1 MRFLATSLAAA
12 AAAVAVLPL
21 VSATAVAATTHVA
34 APAATHLSLP
44 RPTGPHAVGIDTLH
58 LVDTSRPDPWVPRS
72 GPRQL
77 MVSMYYPAV
86 PATGRPAPYMSTD
99 EAQAL
104 LTFAELDGPLLSAST
119 LAGTTT
125 WAHTGAV
132 PLPGRYPLVVLSPG
146 FSVPRTEL
154 TGLATDL
161 ASRGFVVADVDHAY
175 ESQATEFPGGI
186 LPCVACQDLDAGT
199 VTHDAIAEHRAR
211 DLSFAIDELVG
222 RQPVWSHARM
232 IDAGRI
238 GMGGHSIGGDA
249 TATTMATDHRVLTG
263 VSMDGPFLPLVPAT
277 GLDHRPF
284 LMFGDADAEAPG
296 ADPTWDASWPRLD
309 GPKRWLT
316 VAGADHYT
324 FTDLDYLVDRSGALP
339 IPGADR
345 SIAMTRAYV
354 GAFYTR
360 YLKGVPQPLLDGPS
374 RVYPEVTFQNP

>member
-1 MRFLATSLAAA
+1 MRFPAVSLAAA

-21 VSATAVAATTHVA
+21 VGTPAAAATQ
-34 APAATHLSLP
+34 PQATHLSLP
-44 RPTGPHAVGIDTLH
+44 RPTGPHAVGVDTLH
-58 LVDTSRPDPWVPRS
+58 LVDPSRPDPWVPES
-72 GPRQL
+72 GHRQL

-86 PATGRPAPYMSTD
+86 PGTGRPAPYMSTD

-104 LTFAELDGPLLSAST
+104 LTFAELDGPLLSAGT

-125 WAHTGAV
+125 WAHTSAG

-175 ESQATEFPGGI
+175 ESQATAFPGGGV
-186 LPCVACQDLDAGT
+186 LPCVACQDLNAGT
-199 VTHDAIAEHRAR
+199 VTHDEIAAWRAR
-211 DLSFAIDELVG
+211 DLSFVIDELVG
-222 RQPVWSHARM
+222 PHPAWSHARM

-249 TATTMATDHRVLTG
+249 TAATMAADRRVLAG
-263 VSMDGPFLPLVPAT
+263 VSLDGPFLPLVPTT

-296 ADPTWDASWPRLD
+296 VDPTWDASWPRLN

-324 FTDLDYLVDRSGALP
+324 FTDLDYLVDRSGALS